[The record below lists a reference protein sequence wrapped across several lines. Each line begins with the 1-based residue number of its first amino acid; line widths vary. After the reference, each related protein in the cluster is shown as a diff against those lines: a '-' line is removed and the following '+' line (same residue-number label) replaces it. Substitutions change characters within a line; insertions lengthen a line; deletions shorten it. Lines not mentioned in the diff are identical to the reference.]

1 MCILKH
7 LKHENIVELKE
18 IIQDIDKIILIF
30 EYVDEDL
37 KMYIDRNKGNIS
49 MDTIKVLVFNS
60 VIHLSNIKRI
70 ISLSY

>member
-7 LKHENIVELKE
+7 LKHDNIVELKE

-49 MDTIKVLVFNS
+49 LDTIKVIN
-60 VIHLSNIKRI
+60 N
-70 ISLSY
+70 

>member
-30 EYVDEDL
+30 EFADEDL
-37 KMYIDRNKGNIS
+37 KMYIDRNRGNIS
-49 MDTIKVLVFNS
+49 IDTIKVRTYLNS
-60 VIHLSNIKRI
+60 LLFIKH
-70 ISLSY
+70 